1 MIYRSEIEET
11 QIETHHVHGGGPTH
25 GTEGP
30 LAVSSSRFMTDLTNQ
45 FLQTGRTLD
54 PDRAQEADDADSND
68 LKTINFYTV
77 GVSPSNM

>member
-1 MIYRSEIEET
+1 
-11 QIETHHVHGGGPTH
+11 
-25 GTEGP
+25 
-30 LAVSSSRFMTDLTNQ
+30 MTDLTNQ

-68 LKTINFYTV
+68 LKTINVYTV